1 MLLACRVSGLMSAY
15 TRSSRSCTRRN
26 VRQNDH
32 AAGARKIASPS
43 NVSVITPLAMPVT
56 VSNHPRST
64 ATVFMI
70 TVSGIAATC
79 CSNHAPG
86 RVMSSVIASAVCKG
100 KASDHGHA
108 MNA

>member
-1 MLLACRVSGLMSAY
+1 MLLACRVIGFTSAY
-15 TRSSRSCTRRN
+15 TRSISACTFLN

-43 NVSVITPLAMPVT
+43 SVSVMTPLAIPVT

-70 TVSGIAATC
+70 TVSGSVAC
-79 CSNHAPG
+79 WSSHAPE
-86 RVMSSVIASAVCKG
+86 RVMISVIISSVCKG
-100 KASDHGHA
+100 KASGHGHA
-108 MNA
+108 MSA